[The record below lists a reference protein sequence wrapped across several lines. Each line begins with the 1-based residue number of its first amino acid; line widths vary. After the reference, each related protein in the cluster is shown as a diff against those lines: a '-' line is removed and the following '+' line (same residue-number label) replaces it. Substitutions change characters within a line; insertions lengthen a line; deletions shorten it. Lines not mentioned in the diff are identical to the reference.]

1 MTRVMV
7 VALIICVLTAAGLG
21 AALKRQL
28 EITGEQKQK
37 IAVQQLAIDAAEKLR
52 KDGELAIAERD
63 RQVAAGRRLISDLRA
78 KMATME
84 VEYAKHLEWRDKPLS
99 VTFIK
104 FMCEFTNSDSPT
116 CLPFANPAARPAAAE
131 VVGGDERGS

>member
-1 MTRVMV
+1 MTRGLI
-7 VALIICVLTAAGLG
+7 VALIICGLIAAGLG

-37 IAVQQLAIDAAEKLR
+37 IAVQQLAINAAEKLR

-63 RQVAAGRRLISDLRA
+63 KQVAAGRRLIGDLRA
-78 KMATME
+78 KMAMME

-116 CLPFANPAARPAAAE
+116 CLPFTNPAARSPTAE
-131 VVGGDERGS
+131 VVGDDQRGS